1 MSSMPPIDLKMA
13 ADDNNDGCQ
22 LHETD
27 KKKGHVSSCRA
38 EEVKRAAIIIE
49 EPPRLSQGC

>member
-38 EEVKRAAIIIE
+38 EEVRIRIE
-49 EPPRLSQGC
+49 VAPRLTN